1 MAHSASNVSSTSV
14 STTSGASPAV
24 RAAVPEEPSVGTL
37 VQSAM
42 ADVSTLVRSEIELA
56 KAEIGR
62 SAKKAGISIGL
73 FGAAGVLAAFAG
85 IYFFV
90 TVAEA
95 LTALGL
101 PRWVSY
107 GIVTLF
113 LFVLAGIAALIGRR
127 MLKKIEKPERTMET
141 LRDLPE
147 LAHRE
152 APGER
157 HRAVPEVSNGR
168 VKRKGA
174 ESYTL

>member
-1 MAHSASNVSSTSV
+1 MAHSV
-14 STTSGASPAV
+14 SPAH
-24 RAAVPEEPSVGTL
+24 RDAATAAEEPSVGTL

-42 ADVSTLVRSEIELA
+42 ADMSTLVRAEVELA

-62 SAKKAGISIGL
+62 AAKKAGISVGL

-85 IYFFV
+85 IYLFV

-113 LFVLAGIAALIGRR
+113 LLVLAGICALIGKR
-127 MLKKIEKPERTMET
+127 MISKIEKPERTLET
-141 LRDLPE
+141 LSDLPE
-147 LAHRE
+147 VLHRE
-152 APGER
+152 APGQR
-157 HRAVPEVSNGR
+157 RRAVPEVSDGR
-168 VKRKGA
+168 VALRGN
-174 ESYTL
+174 ESYKV

>member
-1 MAHSASNVSSTSV
+1 MAHSVSSAS
-14 STTSGASPAV
+14 SASPAV
-24 RAAVPEEPSVGTL
+24 RAAGTEEPSVGTL

-42 ADVSTLVRSEIELA
+42 ADVSTLVRGEIELA

-62 SAKKAGISIGL
+62 SAKKAGISVGL

-85 IYFFV
+85 IYLFV
-90 TVAEA
+90 TIAEA

-107 GIVTLF
+107 GIVTVF

-127 MLKKIEKPERTMET
+127 MLKKIEKPERTIET
-141 LRDLPE
+141 LSDLPDV
-147 LAHRE
+147 LHRE

-168 VKRKGA
+168 IQRAGTG
-174 ESYTL
+174 SYTL

>member
-1 MAHSASNVSSTSV
+1 MAHSVSSAS
-14 STTSGASPAV
+14 STSPAV
-24 RAAVPEEPSVGTL
+24 RAVGTEEPSVGTL

-42 ADVSTLVRSEIELA
+42 ADMSTLVRSEIELA

-62 SAKKAGISIGL
+62 SAKKAGISVGL

-85 IYFFV
+85 IYLFV
-90 TVAEA
+90 TIAEA

-113 LFVLAGIAALIGRR
+113 LLVLAGILALIGRR
-127 MLKKIEKPERTMET
+127 MLKKIEKPERTLET
-141 LRDLPE
+141 LSDLPDV
-147 LAHRE
+147 LHRE
-152 APGER
+152 APGQR
-157 HRAVPEVSNGR
+157 RRAVPEVSNGQ
-168 VKRKGA
+168 VKRAGA

>member
-1 MAHSASNVSSTSV
+1 VAHSVSSAS
-14 STTSGASPAV
+14 STSPAV
-24 RAAVPEEPSVGTL
+24 RAAGTEEPSVGTL

-90 TVAEA
+90 TLAEA

-107 GIVTLF
+107 GIVTV
-113 LFVLAGIAALIGRR
+113 FVLLLAGIAALIGRR
-127 MLKKIEKPERTMET
+127 MLKKIEKPERTLET

-152 APGER
+152 APGDR
-157 HRAVPEVSNGR
+157 HRAVPEVNNGR
-168 VKRKGA
+168 VALRGN
-174 ESYTL
+174 ESYKV

>member
-1 MAHSASNVSSTSV
+1 MAHSVSSAP
-14 STTSGASPAV
+14 STPPAV
-24 RAAVPEEPSVGTL
+24 RAAGTEEPSVGTL

-90 TVAEA
+90 TLAEA

-107 GIVTLF
+107 GIVTI
-113 LFVLAGIAALIGRR
+113 FVLILAGIAALIGKRL
-127 MLKKIEKPERTMET
+127 LKKIEKPERTIET
-141 LRDLPE
+141 LKDLPE

-157 HRAVPEVSNGR
+157 HRPVPEVSNGR
-168 VKRKGA
+168 VQLRGND
-174 ESYTL
+174 SYKV